1 MSIQCAARFTLTLNL
16 PGKKK
21 PFITFQCEREAHE
34 DGKHWTTGKGSHDEQ
49 WTMSWVLPLVNKGG
63 E

>member
-1 MSIQCAARFTLTLNL
+1 MASQCAARFTLTLNL

-21 PFITFQCEREAHE
+21 PFITFQCEREAHV
-34 DGKHWTTGKGSHDEQ
+34 DGKHYTTGKGPHGEQ

>member
-1 MSIQCAARFTLTLNL
+1 MAPQCAARFTLRLDL

-21 PFITFQCEREAHE
+21 PFITFQCEKEAHMGE
-34 DGKHWTTGKGSHDEQ
+34 EHFTTNVDPEGRPWKVSWTEKKT
-49 WTMSWVLPLVNKGG
+49 GG

>member
-1 MSIQCAARFTLTLNL
+1 MPPQCAARYTLTLNL

-34 DGKHWTTGKGSHDEQ
+34 GEAHFTTGIDGKGRTWK
-49 WTMSWVLPLVNKGG
+49 MSWTENKTGG
-63 E
+63 D